1 MPVVQCSVDGKPGYR
16 WGESGKCYTYDEG
29 DADAMMVARQRAYA
43 QGQAAYSSGYGDED
57 CGCKED
63 VKLPSFVISAL
74 KKGLDLHKDGHSGD
88 GLKPDTVRSAT
99 VGVQSGE
106 WSDDKII
113 RAAAWLARH
122 SDDRNLTK
130 GRDWSDPP
138 TPGYT
143 AWLLWGDS
151 GDGKGWD
158 WIKKKAAEIK
168 SKRENA
174 DDRDQATPAPP
185 EDRIKGGRNKG
196 KGKASSPSPKFNDR
210 TNNALKRMVK
220 DHNGSFGDDARKK
233 ATLPML
239 RKVYLRGLGAYSTSH
254 RPGVTR
260 AQWGFG
266 RVKAFLKMLKNL
278 KPDDPKYNGPD
289 NDLLPAEH
297 PLSSKKREAD
307 MKSEE
312 GYRYNY
318 EGYRKLYE
326 GDFGKKFSELK
337 YDLGKMLHYFGQKD
351 LSGDERALKY
361 AEGLTSFVN
370 MVKEKAE
377 YGLMARSSYYHTLG
391 ELTDFIVQIV
401 SDADGADTSAA
412 VSEMIRYAM
421 SILEKCEAR
430 SYKEMDDAPSED
442 ESHYDDARESFT
454 KEFFQMVSDIQDYKS
469 GQPASDRR
477 AMLERRADSLIL
489 QADNGQDVDPVWYNA
504 LHKALTELRS

>member
-1 MPVVQCSVDGKPGYR
+1 
-16 WGESGKCYTYDEG
+16 
-29 DADAMMVARQRAYA
+29 
-43 QGQAAYSSGYGDED
+43 
-57 CGCKED
+57 
-63 VKLPSFVISAL
+63 
-74 KKGLDLHKDGHSGD
+74 
-88 GLKPDTVRSAT
+88 
-99 VGVQSGE
+99 
-106 WSDDKII
+106 
-113 RAAAWLARH
+113 
-122 SDDRNLTK
+122 
-130 GRDWSDPP
+130 
-138 TPGYT
+138 
-143 AWLLWGDS
+143 
-151 GDGKGWD
+151 
-158 WIKKKAAEIK
+158 
-168 SKRENA
+168 
-174 DDRDQATPAPP
+174 
-185 EDRIKGGRNKG
+185 
-196 KGKASSPSPKFNDR
+196 
-210 TNNALKRMVK
+210 
-220 DHNGSFGDDARKK
+220 
-233 ATLPML
+233 
-239 RKVYLRGLGAYSTSH
+239 
-254 RPGVTR
+254 
-260 AQWGFG
+260 
-266 RVKAFLKMLKNL
+266 MLKNL